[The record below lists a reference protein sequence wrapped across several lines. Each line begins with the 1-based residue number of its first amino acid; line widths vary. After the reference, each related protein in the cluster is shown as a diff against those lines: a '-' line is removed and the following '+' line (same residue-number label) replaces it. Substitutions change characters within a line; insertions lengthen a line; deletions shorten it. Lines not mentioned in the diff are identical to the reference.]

1 MQSRIPMRTLTPR
14 LAPAQRTT
22 RTRLA
27 AAFSLFIAA
36 CSAMLGLA
44 VPPVAAQDDT
54 PVVDSASQ
62 VRIVEISGL
71 IDPVIT
77 DFLLEELDDAEA
89 EGVLGMVLQL
99 DSKGSVLDEADFERL
114 ATRLAE
120 AEVPIAIWVGPSGS
134 VAYGGAAELLGVAD
148 LVGVAGGSRI
158 GDTGRLRLDDDTF
171 DAPFGEATARL
182 VDQKISAQEAID
194 LGISVGP
201 LETSSVLREFVS
213 QLPGYEAPDETSDT
227 AVGLSQPQF
236 RQLPLTLQL
245 FHTVASPEVAYL
257 FFVGGLALL
266 VFELYTAGVG
276 IAGAIGAFLLVMGCY
291 GLAVLPIRTSA
302 IVMLVLAMLAFAVDI
317 QTNIPRLYSGLGMIL
332 FAIGTLT
339 LYDGVSMS
347 VITIGVGLI
356 GAALYAYTGMPS
368 MVRTRFSSPTI
379 GRSWIIGEFGE
390 ATSDIDPEGTVMI
403 KDAPWRAITN
413 RATPLKAGDR
423 VRVVGLDRM
432 LLEVAPEE
440 GGAKDYRDRS

>member
-1 MQSRIPMRTLTPR
+1 MQPRTPMRTLTPR
-14 LAPAQRTT
+14 LAPPHRTR
-22 RTRLA
+22 RTRLL
-27 AAFSLFIAA
+27 AAFSLFMAG
-36 CSAMLGLA
+36 CSALLGLG
-44 VPPVAAQDDT
+44 VPPATAQSDAPAT
-54 PVVDSASQ
+54 DSSSQ

-77 DFLLEELDDAEA
+77 DFVLGELDDAEA
-89 EGVLGMVLQL
+89 NGVLAVVLQL
-99 DSKGSVLDEADFERL
+99 DSKGSVLDPAAFEQLAGRL
-114 ATRLAE
+114 E
-120 AEVPIAIWVGPSGS
+120 ESDVPIAIWVGPSGS

-148 LVGVAGGSRI
+148 LVGVAAGSRI
-158 GDTGRLRLDDDTF
+158 GKTGELRLGGEPLGAATGRLEDQTI
-171 DAPFGEATARL
+171 TAE
-182 VDQKISAQEAID
+182 EAIE

-201 LETSSVLREFVS
+201 LETSSVLREFVGE
-213 QLPGYEAPDETSDT
+213 LPGYEGVVEGTESAED
-227 AVGLSQPQF
+227 LSQPQF

-266 VFELYTAGVG
+266 VFELFTAGVG
-276 IAGAIGAFLLVMGCY
+276 IAGAIGAFLLIMGCY
-291 GLAVLPIRTSA
+291 GLAVLPIRPSA
-302 IVMLVLAMLAFAVDI
+302 VVMLVLANLAFAVDI
-317 QTNIPRLYSGLGMIL
+317 QTNIPRIYSGIGMVL
-332 FAIGTLT
+332 FAIGTFT
-339 LYDGVSMS
+339 LYDGVSLS

-356 GAALYAYTGMPS
+356 GAALYAYAGMPS

-390 ATSDIDPEGTVMI
+390 ATSDIDPEGTVI
-403 KDAPWRAITN
+403 VRDAPWRAITN

-440 GGAKDYRDRS
+440 GGAKDYRDRG

>member
-1 MQSRIPMRTLTPR
+1 MQSRTPMRTLPPR
-14 LAPAQRTT
+14 LAPGRHRP
-22 RTRLA
+22 RTRFA
-27 AAFSLFIAA
+27 AALLLVFATLSMLLGAA
-36 CSAMLGLA
+36 S
-44 VPPVAAQDDT
+44 PVAAQAA
-54 PVVDSASQ
+54 DSASQ

-77 DFLLEELDDAEA
+77 DFLLSELDDAEA
-89 EGVLGMVLQL
+89 QGVLGVVLQL
-99 DSKGSVLDEADFERL
+99 DSKGSVLDPAEFERL
-114 ATRLAE
+114 ASRLESAT
-120 AEVPIAIWVGPSGS
+120 VPIAIWVGPSGS
-134 VAYGGAAELLGVAD
+134 VAYGGAAELLGVVD

-158 GDTGRLRLDDDTF
+158 GETGPLRLDDSF
-171 DAPFGEATARL
+171 GAPFGDATDRL
-182 VDQKISAQEAID
+182 SDQSINAQEAID

-213 QLPGYEAPDETSDT
+213 QLPGYEAPVETSDT

-266 VFELYTAGVG
+266 IFELFTAGVG

-291 GLAVLPIRTSA
+291 GCAVLPIRTSA
-302 IVMLVLAMLAFAVDI
+302 VVMLVLAMLAFAVDI
-317 QTNIPRLYSGLGMIL
+317 QTNIPRLYSGVGMVL

-347 VITIGVGLI
+347 IITTGFGLI

-390 ATSDIDPEGTVMI
+390 ATSDIDPEGTVI
-403 KDAPWRAITN
+403 VRDAPWRAITN

-423 VRVVGLDRM
+423 IRVVGLDRM

>member
-1 MQSRIPMRTLTPR
+1 MQSRTPMRTLRPR
-14 LAPAQRTT
+14 LAPGHRRS
-22 RTRLA
+22 RTRFVA
-27 AAFSLFIAA
+27 ALSLFLAA
-36 CSAMLGLA
+36 CSALLGLT
-44 VPPVAAQDDT
+44 PPAGAQAS
-54 PVVDSASQ
+54 DSASQ

-77 DFLLEELDDAEA
+77 DFLLAELDDAEA
-89 EGVLGMVLQL
+89 EGVLGVVLQM
-99 DSKGSVLDEADFERL
+99 DSKGSVLDDADFERL
-114 ATRLAE
+114 ASRLDSSP
-120 AEVPIAIWVGPSGS
+120 VPLAIWVGPSGS

-158 GDTGRLRLDDDTF
+158 GDTGPLRLDDSFGD
-171 DAPFGEATARL
+171 PFGEATGRL
-182 VDQKISAQEAID
+182 IDQTINAQEAID

-213 QLPGYEAPDETSDT
+213 QLPGYEAPVEGTES

-302 IVMLVLAMLAFAVDI
+302 VVMLVLSMIAFAVDI
-317 QTNIPRLYSGLGMIL
+317 QTNIPRLYSGAGMVL

-347 VITIGVGLI
+347 IITIGVGLI
-356 GAALYAYTGMPS
+356 GAALYVYTGMPS

-390 ATSDIDPEGTVMI
+390 ATSDIDPEGTVVVR
-403 KDAPWRAITN
+403 DAPWRAITN

-423 VRVVGLDRM
+423 IRVVGLNRM

>member
-1 MQSRIPMRTLTPR
+1 ML
-14 LAPAQRTT
+14 L
-22 RTRLA
+22 
-27 AAFSLFIAA
+27 AA
-36 CSAMLGLA
+36 CSMLLGLA
-44 VPPVAAQDDT
+44 PSAGAQAA
-54 PVVDSASQ
+54 DSASQ
-62 VRIVEISGL
+62 VRIVEVSGL

-77 DFLLEELDDAEA
+77 DFLLSELDDAEA
-89 EGVLGMVLQL
+89 EGVLGVVLQM
-99 DSKGSVLDEADFERL
+99 DSKGAVLDDRAFERL
-114 ATRLAE
+114 ARRLDE
-120 AEVPIAIWVGPSGS
+120 SSVPIAIWVGPSGS

-158 GDTGRLRLDDDTF
+158 GDTGRLRLDDSF
-171 DAPFGEATARL
+171 GEPFGEATARL
-182 VDQKISAQEAID
+182 ADQTINAQEAID

-213 QLPGYEAPDETSDT
+213 QLPGYEAPVEGTES
-227 AVGLSQPQF
+227 AIGLSQPQF

-257 FFVGGLALL
+257 CFVGGLALL
-266 VFELYTAGVG
+266 IFELYTAGVG
-276 IAGAIGAFLLVMGCY
+276 IAGAIGAFMLVMGCY
-291 GLAVLPIRTSA
+291 GLAVLPVRTSA
-302 IVMLVLAMLAFAVDI
+302 VVMLVLALLAFAVDI
-317 QTNIPRLYSGLGMIL
+317 QTNIPRLYSGVGMVL

-390 ATSDIDPEGTVMI
+390 ATSDIDPEGTVVVR
-403 KDAPWRAITN
+403 DAPWRAITN
-413 RATPLKAGDR
+413 RATPLKTGDR
-423 VRVVGLDRM
+423 VRVVGLHRM
-432 LLEVAPEE
+432 LLEVEPEA
-440 GGAKDYRDRS
+440 GGAKDYRDRG